1 MLLATK
7 TDPEREDEE
16 ADRLVRPAPK
26 KKPPRRDRRREQMD
40 LERDPDLTKGES
52 DPDMSLNYKDVGASA
67 ARVLR
72 RWAKQKLVP
81 VRHKDTG
88 EVVMVSPETL
98 KDTEKSKD
106 YEPLKDE
113 EKQKAIADAK
123 AKEEKTKEKAKKKE
137 EKGKDEKG
145 EGEVTPEQAAA
156 EVQEWMGKGEHK
168 KGAFK
173 RFLSAIP
180 TSHEDATG
188 EPTVMD
194 PETKKRVSFE
204 KLPPV
209 AQKNLIDAYTS
220 KQEEAKA
227 GRAERKRGKAAVVA
241 MEGLDPEVRKAF
253 ETLADPNSEAALKVS
268 EFAEQGKEAGH
279 TLDEI
284 HPEKLFPELKGKLPK
299 NIASV
304 GQISRIVHDASG
316 YNAMTG
322 AAKAGISE
330 PKRREV
336 TDEERQAS
344 LLLISETFPPDV
356 AADIIIQ
363 DLHPDDAMSM
373 ARSYHA
379 AKAEPVKDLK
389 EYAKKASE
397 HFETDT
403 GRIKPPKKWEG
414 KPFNLLSSEQ
424 KAEAMRQ
431 HQMQVL
437 AASFAA
443 KEKVAH
449 ELSMPG
455 PSGKPR
461 VHPAMAAGLATYMLS
476 KPKDPI
482 AATSM
487 ADQMAQAAYDTTL
500 REASSTKFISGEG
513 TAKELLEQLDPEAQK
528 IAQGFLQASDYHTA
542 KDLFL
547 GGRGDDEEEGISEHD
562 SPSQILSGLKKAWDF
577 FKKSPAS
584 GETGHRSSG
593 LFSNR
598 VLDRI
603 LALAPKKHA
612 VVQTG
617 VDKAEAKEYES
628 DLKKWKKSHKK
639 WTKSRRKHDK
649 MQPFEGM
656 GKGSLPFPDPEPV
669 EPTPP
674 ARYGASVERRKSR
687 SKAAARVVQRYVS
700 TYPGWLTMDQ
710 SFEDGSTRRDRKTAI
725 YHGVEPYADD
735 PGTYPDWKP
744 AHQRDL
750 SEDDFAQILTS
761 AKEWLASPVLAK
773 HVDGMERD
781 QRLRHALDLSI
792 QASKYNRKIH
802 PAVYNMLLARLAGEP
817 EPGPGQ
823 TLQTVRG
830 STCAPCR
837 AGDIPLGQGPGTT
850 ENTMPTKLSAEQSKQ
865 ASDVLGRIDDLAK
878 TVQANHASWGMSF
891 DDAKTVVND
900 LDKTADTFERMAF
913 GEESLQRRRQ
923 EVLAKVIQR
932 EPDEGYMDTF
942 QNPHQPIQTDADEP
956 YMGAYGDDQSSAVA
970 DGKEETGEAL
980 AP

>member
-1 MLLATK
+1 MFLATK

-26 KKPPRRDRRREQMD
+26 KKPPRRDLRREQMD
-40 LERDPDLTKGES
+40 LERDPDLEGES
-52 DPDMSLNYKDVGASA
+52 DPDMSLNYKDVGGSASA
-67 ARVLR
+67 ARVFR
-72 RWAKQKLVP
+72 RWAKEKQKLVP
-81 VRHKDTG
+81 VRHKGTG

-113 EKQKAIADAK
+113 EKQKAVADAK

-137 EKGKDEKG
+137 EKAKDEKG
-145 EGEVTPEQAAA
+145 EGEATPEQAAV
-156 EVQEWMGKGEHK
+156 EVQEWMGTGEHK

-180 TSHEDATG
+180 TSHEDAMG
-188 EPTVMD
+188 EPTVLD

-209 AQKNLIDAYTS
+209 AQKNLIDTYS
-220 KQEEAKA
+220 GQQEQAKEAKA
-227 GRAERKRGKAAVVA
+227 TLGKQRAASTFMDDADA
-241 MEGLDPEVRKAF
+241 EVSRQ
-253 ETLADPNSEAALKVS
+253 LWNLGDPNSKESLKL
-268 EFAEQGKEAGH
+268 AELEKDH
-279 TLDEI
+279 DLTDI
-284 HPEKLFPELKGKLPK
+284 RPEKVFPELKGKLPK
-299 NIASV
+299 NLTSL
-304 GQISRIVHDASG
+304 GQARDIVVAART
-316 YNAMTG
+316 YNGMSEAD
-322 AAKAGISE
+322 KAGIPA
-330 PKRREV
+330 PKR
-336 TDEERQAS
+336 EEPESWEQQES
-344 LLLISETFPPDV
+344 ILLVAETFPPEF
-356 AADIIIQ
+356 AADIIAQ
-363 DLHPDDAMSM
+363 NLHPNDVKAMV
-373 ARSYHA
+373 RHYHS
-379 AKAEPVKDLK
+379 AKAEPVEDVQDYATKAAEHYALDPEMVRPPEKWGGK
-389 EYAKKASE
+389 EFNRMPSE
-397 HFETDT
+397 
-403 GRIKPPKKWEG
+403 K
-414 KPFNLLSSEQ
+414 

-431 HQMQVL
+431 HQMKVIGASL
-437 AASFAA
+437 AAG
-443 KEKVAH
+443 EKLTH
-449 ELSMPG
+449 ELSLPG

-461 VHPAMAAGLATYMLS
+461 VHPMMAERLAGYMLIKS
-476 KPKDPI
+476 KDPVKAASLGKEI
-482 AATSM
+482 AEAVFDS
-487 ADQMAQAAYDTTL
+487 TL
-500 REASSTKFISGEG
+500 RDFPDTRFLSGEG
-513 TAKELLEQLDPEAQK
+513 TAKELLEKLDPGAQM

-612 VVQTG
+612 VVQAG

-628 DLKKWKKSHKK
+628 NLKKWKKSHTK
-639 WTKSRRKHDK
+639 WTKSRQKHDK
-649 MQPFEGM
+649 TQPFGGA
-656 GKGSLPFPDPEPV
+656 GKGALPFPDLEPV

-674 ARYGASVERRKSR
+674 AHYGASVKRRKSR
-687 SKAAARVVQRYVS
+687 SKAAARVAQRYVS
-700 TYPGWLTMDQ
+700 TYPGWLAMDQ
-710 SFEDGSTRRDRKTAI
+710 SVRKTAI

-761 AKEWLASPVLAK
+761 AKEWLASPVLTK

-781 QRLRHALDLSI
+781 QQLRHALDLSI

-900 LDKTADTFERMAF
+900 LDKTADIFERMAF
-913 GEESLQRRRQ
+913 GEESLQRRQQ
-923 EVLAKVIQR
+923 EVLAKVIKR

-942 QNPHQPIQTDADEP
+942 QNPHQPVQTDADEP